1 MAYNIF
7 EVLQATSQVGSPVLL
22 QFVMGRPGKT
32 HLTTVSRVNATK
44 STFQTDFQ
52 HFRPHSHT
60 HIRVIHSR
68 TTIEK
73 RSFREV
79 CETATKGIWLSE
91 MASGACLSGAAALK
105 LGAEILPTSCCL

>member
-1 MAYNIF
+1 MAYYIF
-7 EVLQATSQVGSPVLL
+7 QVLQATSQVGPSVLL
-22 QFVMGRPGKT
+22 KFVMGRPGKT

-52 HFRPHSHT
+52 HFSPHSHT

-73 RSFREV
+73 REV
-79 CETATKGIWLSE
+79 CETATKGIWLSAG
-91 MASGACLSGAAALK
+91 ASGACLSGAAALK